1 MSIFLFKLYPF
12 VINNDKQIIILLVM
26 RQRKNHKINS
36 NKQIQTKILKNLY
49 FVFFSINIK
58 LKTLVVNRKGL
69 KFVDSI
75 SSFLFM
81 LEVLF

>member
-1 MSIFLFKLYPF
+1 MSIFLFKLYPI

-49 FVFFSINIK
+49 LVFFSINIK
-58 LKTLVVNRKGL
+58 TLVVNGKGL